1 MQQPQSELVN
11 YLPQLRGFA
20 RSLTGGDWHLADDLV
35 QDAVASA
42 LRNWGQFTPGT
53 NLKAWLLKILHNRF
67 HSVVRRKHVTAEVTG
82 DDGLLDR
89 QAVPPTQESGLEL
102 AAFKAAFARLSP
114 AHREVLVLVGVHGL
128 PYEQVAAICGCEV
141 GTVKS
146 RVSRARAQLKAAL
159 LEGEGGPGGAPA
171 RREAPGRRPRSRG
184 ADAAPG
190 AIATRAPW

>member
-1 MQQPQSELVN
+1 MAREFPDQLVDH
-11 YLPQLRGFA
+11 LPQLRGFA

-42 LRNWGQFTPGT
+42 LRNRHQFAPGT

-82 DDGLLDR
+82 ADGLLDR
-89 QAVPPTQESGLEL
+89 RAVPATQEGGLEL

-114 AHREVLVLVGVHGL
+114 ARREALVLVGVHGL
-128 PYEQVAAICGCEV
+128 PYEQVAAVCGCEV

-146 RVSRARAQLKAAL
+146 RVSRARAQLKAML
-159 LEGEGGPGGAPA
+159 LGEDDSGGART
-171 RREAPGRRPRSRG
+171 RREVPGRRPRSRG
-184 ADAAPG
+184 ADAAP
-190 AIATRAPW
+190 AR